1 MPQFFLNLNIMEIN
15 EFKKAHIF
23 KFEEEVDYSS
33 GSIIS
38 KNVLKNPAGNVS
50 LFSFDKNEGLSE
62 HTAPFNAMVQVIDG
76 QAEVNIDRKPYLV
89 SKGET
94 IIMPANIPHSLKAV
108 EKFKMILTMIKG

>member
-1 MPQFFLNLNIMEIN
+1 MDTN
-15 EFKKAHIF
+15 EFKKANTF
-23 KFEEEVDYSS
+23 KFENEISYSE
-33 GSIIS
+33 GAIIS
-38 KNVLKNPAGNVS
+38 KNVLKNSAGNVS

-76 QAEVNIDRKPYLV
+76 QVKVRIDGKPYLV